1 MSDSI
6 APIMAFASG
15 AWLLTLGLFPLAAVF
30 IVAGVAMW
38 LTYGAQKQAHQHAVQ
53 TGDPTPARG
62 VYIFGL
68 ILVAAF
74 ILAALYVGQMSGL
87 EW

>member
-6 APIMAFASG
+6 APIMAFAAG

-30 IVAGVAMW
+30 I
-38 LTYGAQKQAHQHAVQ
+38 
-53 TGDPTPARG
+53 
-62 VYIFGL
+62 
-68 ILVAAF
+68 
-74 ILAALYVGQMSGL
+74 LAALYVGRMSGL